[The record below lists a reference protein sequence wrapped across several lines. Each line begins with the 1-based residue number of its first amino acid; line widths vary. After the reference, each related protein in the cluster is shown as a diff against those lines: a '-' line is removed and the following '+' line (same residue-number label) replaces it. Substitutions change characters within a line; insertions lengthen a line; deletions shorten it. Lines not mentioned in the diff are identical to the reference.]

1 MNTFDSV
8 VAYVYRAEIVCPKC
22 LRRSLYN
29 EKKISIEMK
38 TFAPEDILDS
48 IAEELGLNR
57 YDEYSFDSDYFPK
70 VIFSTDA
77 EFGYDECH
85 KCGKSVYK

>member
-22 LRRSLYN
+22 LRRALYN

-38 TFAPEDILDS
+38 TFSPEDILDS
-48 IAEELGLNR
+48 IAEDLGLNR
-57 YDEYSFDSDYFPK
+57 YDEYSFDSGYFPK
-70 VIFSTDA
+70 VIFSTDV
-77 EFGYDECH
+77 EFGHDQCH
-85 KCGKSVYK
+85 KCGKEVYK